1 MYRRTR
7 LKDVLDLAAPQTWT
21 GSVTPAVIALAISYH
36 RLRSLDLLMAL
47 CLIVI
52 VLLMQSAVNAF
63 DDYADFVKGTDTLEN
78 SPDAEDAVI
87 VYGMRPRTAR
97 NLGFAFLLLALI
109 PAAYVVIV
117 CGPVPLVIGAIGAA
131 VLFWYAFGKIPISYL
146 PLGEVCCGFV
156 MGGLIPLAGVYL
168 QTRTL
173 DFFILVETLP
183 PILGMAVNMF
193 SNNGCDIERDRPAG
207 RRTLACLLGQKR
219 TGTLY
224 RILLLIWA
232 ASPAVVL
239 AAQCRWTGVFV
250 YLAASLAFLHL
261 VIRQF
266 RIQLGPNNRD
276 AVMTGATTLVTAV
289 GLTYSLAMVL
299 G

>member
-1 MYRRTR
+1 MRSRSAGDRGDRGRRALLVR
-7 LKDVLDLAAPQTWT
+7 VWKDP
-21 GSVTPAVIALAISYH
+21 
-36 RLRSLDLLMAL
+36 DLL
-47 CLIVI
+47 
-52 VLLMQSAVNAF
+52 S
-63 DDYADFVKGTDTLEN
+63 
-78 SPDAEDAVI
+78 S
-87 VYGMRPRTAR
+87 
-97 NLGFAFLLLALI
+97 
-109 PAAYVVIV
+109 
-117 CGPVPLVIGAIGAA
+117 
-131 VLFWYAFGKIPISYL
+131 
-146 PLGEVCCGFV
+146 
-156 MGGLIPLAGVYL
+156 
-168 QTRTL
+168 
-173 DFFILVETLP
+173 
-183 PILGMAVNMF
+183 
-193 SNNGCDIERDRPAG
+193 AG

-219 TGTLY
+219 TDTLY

-239 AAQCRWTGVFV
+239 AAQCRWTGVFI